1 MLKTLELAYEGKHG
15 VNSTPLTKQDI
26 FDIVETFTPDDVP
39 VTIGHQWSDSA
50 PAYGRLKSVWA
61 EEKNG
66 KTYLLGR
73 VEILDDLKEYW
84 DLGIYN
90 RWSIGIAKNSEGK
103 TYLHHL
109 ALLGAV
115 PPKIKGLKELQVQYS
130 DDLTEIE
137 FADSPKYKS
146 FAKTGYPI
154 ADPNT
159 SWDAEAAKKRI
170 VEQYGWAK
178 LKECVAAVDVSKENT
193 PQSYSAYK
201 FPYCDI
207 VDGKIHIIPKAVSS
221 GLAYLHGARGVS
233 VPENLAKIVR
243 PVLEKLQKR
252 IEEMKDKKKY
262 SDGGSGMPTQ
272 EELLKELEALKKE
285 KEELEKKAQFADEA
299 QKKLQEMQSQIKAQK
314 KEALKKIVEGKLP
327 KEKIDLLLEFAD
339 KVDLD
344 EKYEFSDKT
353 PRDIFDVLSEVFGS
367 LPDLAP
373 GTELTTFSDDK
384 DKPFLTSELVK
395 NF

>member
-1 MLKTLELAYEGKHG
+1 MLKRLELAYEGRHG
-15 VNSTPLTKQDI
+15 ANGTPLTRQDI
-26 FDIVETFTPDDVP
+26 LDIVETFSPDDVP

-50 PAYGRLKSVWA
+50 PAYGRIKSVFTQ
-61 EEKNG
+61 EKEG
-66 KTYLLGR
+66 KLYLIGDI
-73 VEILDDLKEYW
+73 EILDELKEYW

-90 RWSIGIAKNSEGK
+90 RWSIGIAKNAEGK

-130 DDLTEIE
+130 DDFIEIE
-137 FADSPKYKS
+137 FAESPKYKS

-159 SWDAEAAKKRI
+159 SWDADAAKRRI

-178 LKECVAAVDVSKENT
+178 LKECVGAVDVSKENT

-221 GLAYLHGARGVS
+221 GLAYLNGARGVS
-233 VPENLAKIVR
+233 VDSSLARVVK
-243 PVLEKLQKR
+243 PVFEKLKQR
-252 IEEMKDKKKY
+252 IDKSKNF
-262 SDGGSGMPTQ
+262 SDGGINMEEKIKELEEKLKKAQ
-272 EELLKELEALKKE
+272 EELSKMQE
-285 KEELEKKAQFADEA
+285 KAQFADEV
-299 QKKLQEMQSQIKAQK
+299 KKQMEEYKRQIKQQK
-314 KEALKKIVEGKLP
+314 IEKLKEAVSGKIP
-327 KEKIDLLLEFAD
+327 KEKVELLVEFA
-339 KVDLD
+339 
-344 EKYEFSDKT
+344 EKIEDPQVFEFSDKKQ
-353 PRDIFDVLSEVFGS
+353 RDVIDVLIDVLSA
-367 LPDLAP
+367 LPKP
-373 GTELTTFSDDK
+373 VKEGETQFSDDNE
-384 DKPFLTSELVK
+384 PTNLTQEIVK